1 MSPHHPRLVR
11 RLAWTLLP
19 GLVACKK
26 VEPAPEDLDALFHYG
41 WAHFEA
47 EGDEELAG
55 AVVNLHAAL
64 DGDALEETLDGS
76 VSSLSAEEVA
86 LVGLEGVSPGDAA
99 GIFIARPVACD
110 LDTLAQILVEP
121 DQDQLYTGVYDAYA
135 RDYHDDTAAFVSGE
149 ALTLSWELTY
159 TASLLGATYETS
171 TVGALRRVPVLD
183 EELSPHGESIW
194 FRSVMPEPAVFE
206 GDSKKYLD
214 QDYQLEAFWEPEPG
228 RLLHVY
234 AMWREANYGS
244 GYDTDSEGVQR
255 IIMNNMAKWDD
266 TTEELCAEG
275 W

>member
-1 MSPHHPRLVR
+1 MIPRHT
-11 RLAWTLLP
+11 RLGPVLASALLA
-19 GLVACKK
+19 GLGACKK

-64 DGDALEETLDGS
+64 EDGALEETLDGS

-86 LVGLEGVSPGDAA
+86 LVGLDAVSPGEAA
-99 GIFIARPVACD
+99 GMFIARPLACD

-121 DQDQLYTGVYDAYA
+121 DQDALYTGVYDAYS
-135 RDYHDDTAAFVSGE
+135 RDYHADTADFTSGE

-159 TASLLGATYETS
+159 TASLLGATYEAT
-171 TVGALRRVPVLD
+171 TAGMLRRVPVLD

-194 FRSVMPEPAVFE
+194 FRSVMPEPATFE